1 MKFTEHEMTV
11 AVEAVARELFTSTP
25 RLVRKAAG
33 ATEWEKLSRIARFRH
48 LAAAGELVLAA
59 LVALPE
65 RPTVGATPPFT
76 DEEYVAAATESGRAR
91 LEQQRPGAW
100 DALPERRRRKAVDP
114 VVSLLRTAVRAMP
127 HRQDPDALIV
137 PDHL

>member
-11 AVEAVARELFTSTP
+11 AVEAVARGSFESLPGFMRRRLGAATWAELPKMDRYRLLSTASK
-25 RLVRKAAG
+25 LVIG
-33 ATEWEKLSRIARFRH
+33 GLT
-48 LAAAGELVLAA
+48 
-59 LVALPE
+59 ALPE

-76 DEEYVAAATESGRAR
+76 DDEYAEAAESVLRERTDREQPGTWESVSERKRRKQVQAAAQALR
-91 LEQQRPGAW
+91 L
-100 DALPERRRRKAVDP
+100 AVQ
-114 VVSLLRTAVRAMP
+114 AMP

>member
-11 AVEAVARELFTSTP
+11 AVEAVARASFESLPGFMRRKLGAASWAELPKMDRYRLLSTASK
-25 RLVRKAAG
+25 LVIG
-33 ATEWEKLSRIARFRH
+33 GLT
-48 LAAAGELVLAA
+48 
-59 LVALPE
+59 ALPE

-76 DEEYVAAATESGRAR
+76 DDEYAEAAESVLRERIDRDQPGTWESVSERKRRKQVQAAAQAI
-91 LEQQRPGAW
+91 
-100 DALPERRRRKAVDP
+100 
-114 VVSLLRTAVRAMP
+114 RTAVQAMP